1 MIKTLSAI
9 AVAAMLAGAVTLLPG
24 LSMQVQANVPAAGKT
39 DRADL
44 QASCEQQ
51 SWPYYDRACLRDHGR
66 NAGRPAAVRIVTTD
80 RVEAANPNTR
90 AELAPLWTSIEALQA
105 SVPAWA
111 KAMRTDVALGNS
123 MPVRMTLAL
132 RAQ

>member
-1 MIKTLSAI
+1 MIKTISAI
-9 AVAAMLAGAVTLLPG
+9 AVAALLAGAVTLLPG

-44 QASCEQQ
+44 PPACAQQ
-51 SWPYYDRACLRDHGR
+51 SWPYYQRDCLRDHGR
-66 NAGRPAAVRIVTTD
+66 NAGRSAAVRIVTAD
-80 RVEAANPNTR
+80 RVEIANPNTR
-90 AELAPLWTSIEALQA
+90 LALAPLWTSVEALQT

-111 KAMRTDVALGNS
+111 KVMRTGSVLGNT
-123 MPVRMTLAL
+123 MPVRVSHAL

>member
-24 LSMQVQANVPAAGKT
+24 LSMQVQANVPAAGKS

-44 QASCEQQ
+44 QPACEQQ
-51 SWPYYDRACLRDHGR
+51 SWPYYQRDCLRDHGR
-66 NAGRPAAVRIVTTD
+66 NAGRPAAVRIVTAD
-80 RVEAANPNTR
+80 RVDAANPNTR
-90 AELAPLWTSIEALQA
+90 FELAPLWTSVEALQS

-111 KAMRTDVALGNS
+111 KVMRTESALGNT
-123 MPVRMTLAL
+123 MPVRISLAL

>member
-1 MIKTLSAI
+1 MIKTISAI
-9 AVAAMLAGAVTLLPG
+9 AVAALLAGAVTLLSG

-39 DRADL
+39 DRADM
-44 QASCEQQ
+44 QPACEQQ
-51 SWPYYDRACLRDHGR
+51 SWPYYQRECLRDHGR
-66 NAGRPAAVRIVTTD
+66 NAGRSAAVRIVTTD

-90 AELAPLWTSIEALQA
+90 AELAPLWTSIAALQS

-111 KAMRTDVALGNS
+111 RVMRTESALGNT
-123 MPVRMTLAL
+123 MPVRISFAL